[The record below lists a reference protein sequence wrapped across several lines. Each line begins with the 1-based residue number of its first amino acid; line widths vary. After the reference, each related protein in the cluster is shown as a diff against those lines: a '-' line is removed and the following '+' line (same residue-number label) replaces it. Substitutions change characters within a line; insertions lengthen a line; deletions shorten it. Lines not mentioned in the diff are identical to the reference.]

1 MSNTAARPD
10 KEIRYE
16 PNERPPPVLS
26 FGLGFQQAILSI
38 GGVVLIPVI
47 VIRAAGESDLYMTW
61 ADFAA
66 RLSLRRRI
74 ITPTV
79 AGTVTLS
86 LLATAT
92 DARSSR

>member
-1 MSNTAARPD
+1 MSNAAARPD

-38 GGVVLIPVI
+38 GGVVLTPVI

-61 ADFAA
+61 AVFAA
-66 RLSLRRRI
+66 
-74 ITPTV
+74 
-79 AGTVTLS
+79 
-86 LLATAT
+86 LLVSSGG
-92 DARSSR
+92 SSRRPWPAR